1 MYMLAKG
8 ICRAID
14 SAVYLIIVK
23 YGQVLVSFTAI
34 ALTGQQVD
42 GKATDSKVQPL
53 GNLFNSIKGLKQAR
67 DILDA
72 QDIV

>member
-1 MYMLAKG
+1 MLAKG

-34 ALTGQQVD
+34 ALTG
-42 GKATDSKVQPL
+42 
-53 GNLFNSIKGLKQAR
+53 
-67 DILDA
+67 
-72 QDIV
+72 